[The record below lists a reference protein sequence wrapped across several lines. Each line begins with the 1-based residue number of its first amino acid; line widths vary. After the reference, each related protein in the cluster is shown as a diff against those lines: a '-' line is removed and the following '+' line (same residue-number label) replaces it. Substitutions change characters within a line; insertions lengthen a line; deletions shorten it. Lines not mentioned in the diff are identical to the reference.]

1 VTDET
6 RESGG
11 LLRRL
16 GDRAKRA
23 AGTLKDEY
31 RKGLDGDD
39 SPVQQI
45 GPTAVDVIKAWMA
58 HSETDDETP
67 DQGAPSPSAS
77 ETAAAVDA
85 HNDMG
90 DGSSDDTDDVG
101 AVADL
106 LGRAD
111 WRKVSAAVRD
121 SQATQR
127 MRDLASQVDWDAA
140 KPVAA
145 RVASALIAAAAA
157 GELGGLQG
165 SAGRYVARTIANEAG
180 LAEKVAQRLA
190 QNRTPPS
197 RTLARYIDTT
207 ATEVTGA
214 AFDAN
219 LADIER
225 LGNDPS

>member
-1 VTDET
+1 MLAVTDDAT
-6 RESGG
+6 GNG
-11 LLRRL
+11 FLRRI

-31 RKGLDGDD
+31 RKGLEGDE
-39 SPVQQI
+39 SPVQRI
-45 GPTAVDVIKAWMA
+45 APSAIDVIKAWM
-58 HSETDDETP
+58 S
-67 DQGAPSPSAS
+67 
-77 ETAAAVDA
+77 TA
-85 HNDMG
+85 
-90 DGSSDDTDDVG
+90 DTDDDPVSTGNDSGSDKADANGSDHDASGGDDAG

-121 SQATQR
+121 SQTTQR
-127 MRDLASQVDWDAA
+127 MRDLAAQVDWDAA

-180 LAEKVAQRLA
+180 MAEKVAERLK
-190 QNRTPPS
+190 QNRSQPS
-197 RTLARYIDTT
+197 RSLVRYIDTT
-207 ATEVTGA
+207 ATEVTAGG
-214 AFDAN
+214 FDAN

-225 LGNDPS
+225 LGDEPA